1 MRIDFPFRLL
11 YLLRDILGFQLG
23 RPPLLIHNVDSLL
36 FTSNLAVHV
45 LELAAKPLRH
55 LRFGGHS
62 LLQVL
67 VLHHLFGCGASEV
80 CHLRVQFTLQIVQTN
95 ILMLLLLVSLL

>member
-1 MRIDFPFRLL
+1 MRIYFPFRLL
-11 YLLRDILGFQLG
+11 CLLRDVLGFQLD
-23 RPPLLIHNVDSLL
+23 RSPLLIHNVDRLL
-36 FTSNLAVHV
+36 LASNLAIHV

-55 LRFGGHS
+55 LSFGGHS

-80 CHLRVQFTLQIVQTN
+80 CHLRVQFTLQIVEAN
-95 ILMLLLLVSLL
+95 VLMLLLLVSLL